1 MQIPNMNRYLLI
13 ISAESV
19 LKVFKHFKLMR
30 VWSLSVGFWCFNVSL
45 LLN

>member
-1 MQIPNMNRYLLI
+1 MQIPNINRYLLS

-19 LKVFKHFKLMR
+19 LKVFKHFKSPR
-30 VWSLSVGFWCFNVSL
+30 VWSLSAGFWCFKVSL